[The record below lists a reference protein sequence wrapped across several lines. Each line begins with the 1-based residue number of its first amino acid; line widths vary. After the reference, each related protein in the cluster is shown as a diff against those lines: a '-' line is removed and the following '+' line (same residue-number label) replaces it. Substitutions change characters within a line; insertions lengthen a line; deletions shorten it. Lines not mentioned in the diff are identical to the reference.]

1 MFCIQRLDASEFTW
15 LSRLSDE
22 ELSVIGARRCVV
34 DAQPGFPDRI
44 EIRDL
49 EIGENA
55 ILLNYEHQPA
65 VTPYRSRHA
74 IFIKEGAER
83 AANIID
89 KIPEA
94 IRIRMISLRAFNV
107 AGEIIDADL
116 AEGTDLQPLIER
128 FFANPDV
135 SYLHA
140 HYAKRGCYAARI
152 VRA

>member
-1 MFCIQRLDASEFTW
+1 MFCIQGLDASEFTW

-34 DAQPGFPDRI
+34 DAQPGVPDRI

-65 VTPYRSRHA
+65 VMPYRSRQA
-74 IFIKEGAER
+74 IFIKEGAAC

-89 KIPEA
+89 TIPEA

-116 AEGTDLQPLIER
+116 SEGTDLQPLIER